1 METPT
6 RVHGN
11 FSLGVWVSDRINSI
25 GIYKNMKCFKVPEM
39 VRIDLDFRLG
49 PETGKEIKQP

>member
-1 METPT
+1 M
-6 RVHGN
+6 R
-11 FSLGVWVSDRINSI
+11 
-25 GIYKNMKCFKVPEM
+25 YFKVPEM